1 MGLIQAFSGALS
13 GTLADQ
19 WKDIIQAGPFDERT
33 LIALGLQKRFNSGR
47 GANSN
52 GSEAVLSNGSLIY
65 VPEGTAAFI
74 FSESGIED
82 LITQPGGYEYNNGQ
96 SSLFSGGGIAS
107 AIIDQAVDRLGF
119 AGISSDEKR
128 VAYINLHEIR
138 NIRFGTR
145 SPLIY
150 HDRYYDVDLEI
161 CSYGTFSL
169 QVVEPERVIRS
180 FVPANVGRYS
190 FDDPDAKLQITS
202 EFLQA
207 FCSTI
212 GELSQQYRI
221 SELIAKTSDVSSAL
235 QNDDAC
241 ANSWIERFGFRISK
255 VAIESI
261 KLSQESKELVRM
273 FSSNRMSVA
282 AFETVGQQASNIA
295 AQQKIA
301 TGIQD
306 FGLGDGAG
314 LLFGMNLAQGINPVN
329 ASNANASANV
339 NTNAKDAVSS
349 IEEQLDLVMK
359 LKQLYD
365 AGALTKDEFDKKKSE
380 ILGL

>member
-1 MGLIQAFSGALS
+1 MFS
-13 GTLADQ
+13 D
-19 WKDIIQAGPFDERT
+19 
-33 LIALGLQKRFNSGR
+33 
-47 GANSN
+47 
-52 GSEAVLSNGSLIY
+52 
-65 VPEGTAAFI
+65 
-74 FSESGIED
+74 
-82 LITQPGGYEYNNGQ
+82 
-96 SSLFSGGGIAS
+96 GGIAN

-150 HDRYYDVDLEI
+150 HDYYYDVDLEI
-161 CSYGTFSL
+161 CSCGTFSL
-169 QVVEPERVIRS
+169 RVVDPERVIRS
-180 FVPANVGRYS
+180 FVPANVGQYS
-190 FDDPDAKLQITS
+190 FDDPDARLQITG

-207 FCSTI
+207 FCSAI
-212 GELSQQYRI
+212 GILSQQYRI
-221 SELIAKTSDVSSAL
+221 SELIAKTSEVSSAL

-241 ANSWIERFGFRISK
+241 ARSWIERFGFRISK

-261 KLSQESKELVRM
+261 KLSQESKDLVRM
-273 FSSNRMSVA
+273 FSSKRMSVT
-282 AFETVGQQASNIA
+282 AFENVGQQASNIA

-329 ASNANASANV
+329 ASNANS
-339 NTNAKDAVSS
+339 KDTGSS

-365 AGALTKDEFDKKKSE
+365 VGALTQEEFDKKKSE